1 MEGNVM
7 TIVGV
12 FIAIVIM
19 LGIGTQILGNTSFQ
33 LFSNINGGQG
43 AWVTTCESVQSDS
56 QAGYQLLVIIIIVIA
71 AVGISICSPHAW
83 VG

>member
-7 TIVGV
+7 SIVGV

-19 LGIGTQILGNTSFQ
+19 LGIGTQILGNTSFNC
-33 LFSNINGGQG
+33 SNINGGIG
-43 AWVTTCESVQSDS
+43 DWVKTCNTVQSDS

-71 AVGISICSPHAW
+71 AVGILF
-83 VG
+83 VVRMLG